1 MCLLRFG
8 TAATGGAGSLLSAS
22 PASRFWTRTG
32 LSPPKQTLLN
42 FLAPSRA
49 PLSGAPR
56 GGTVADFR
64 GPAPAALCGLHFG
77 VRLRAVYLAR
87 RERGAFWAA
96 FCAFWTQGFKNE
108 RVGLARWLS
117 AGMVIA
123 AFRDFSVRERP
134 GDCVGTSRAR
144 YVQHAKRAGEGVLRA
159 HPHPPA
165 DRSTDGDRGKREV
178 YFHYIFRS
186 LHTLTPK
193 TSVGV
198 SVGDLSVVSTDGAS
212 PTGHLSAFPTDT
224 DRSPTVVSV
233 FSNRRC
239 RLTEHLSGRKKDGGP
254 KPSVLCED
262 WS

>member
-49 PLSGAPR
+49 PLSGAPW

-77 VRLRAVYLAR
+77 VGLRAVCLAR
-87 RERGAFWAA
+87 RERGAFWVA
-96 FCAFWTQGFKNE
+96 FCAFWALGLWNE
-108 RVGLARWLS
+108 RVCLARWLS

-123 AFRDFSVRERP
+123 AFREFSVSERP
-134 GDCVGTSRAR
+134 SDYVGTSRAR
-144 YVQHAKRAGEGVLRA
+144 YVQHAKRAGKGVLCV

-165 DRSTDGDRGKREV
+165 DRSTDGDGGEREV
-178 YFHYIFRS
+178 YFS
-186 LHTLTPK
+186 LYFL
-193 TSVGV
+193 
-198 SVGDLSVVSTDGAS
+198 
-212 PTGHLSAFPTDT
+212 
-224 DRSPTVVSV
+224 
-233 FSNRRC
+233 
-239 RLTEHLSGRKKDGGP
+239 
-254 KPSVLCED
+254 
-262 WS
+262 

>member
-22 PASRFWTRTG
+22 PASRFRTRTG

-49 PLSGAPR
+49 PLSGAPW

-77 VRLRAVYLAR
+77 VGLRAVCLAR

-96 FCAFWTQGFKNE
+96 FCAFWALGLWNE
-108 RVGLARWLS
+108 RVCLARWLS
-117 AGMVIA
+117 AGMVI
-123 AFRDFSVRERP
+123 RP

-198 SVGDLSVVSTDGAS
+198 SVGDLSVVSTAGAS

-224 DRSPTVVSV
+224 DRSPTVASV
-233 FSNRRC
+233 FTNR
-239 RLTEHLSGRKKDGGP
+239 
-254 KPSVLCED
+254 
-262 WS
+262 